1 MKIKDILAENGAT
14 PSGKVHPEH
23 AAAGGRVT
31 KSRDQGG
38 YDRVYH
44 QNRIMMAAAMADG
57 KSKKKVDAPAESWV
71 EKYNTHHPYTDEEYN
86 MILSAHKTIPSN
98 FKVIVSDKRSK
109 ESDDVHRHSP
119 IKGAP
124 KFKRK

>member
-1 MKIKDILAENGAT
+1 MKIRDLLSEDSVT
-14 PSGKVHPEH
+14 PHGKMHPDH
-23 AAAGGRVT
+23 AAAGGRVI

-44 QNRIMMAAAMADG
+44 QNRVMMAAAMSDG
-57 KSKKKVDAPAESWV
+57 KSKKAVDMAPNSWV
-71 EKYNTHHPYTDEEYN
+71 EKYNTQHPYTDEEYN
-86 MILSAHKTIPSN
+86 MIVSAHKTVPSDV
-98 FKVIVSDKRSK
+98 KIVVNDRRSK